1 MVTLILVTEPSYT
14 RLPVDERRSQLLEL
28 GTVLFARHAYDAL
41 SMAQIAREADIS
53 KALLYHYFPSKSEY
67 FQETL
72 SAAALD
78 LQHQLEPLAD
88 LPPPEALAA
97 SLDVF
102 LSWVEANELAYR
114 RVLESSETVIE
125 VKALVAGLRQDTATR
140 LIEGLAPNPRPLI
153 RAAVRGWLA
162 LMDGVCLD
170 WLDNGDMSREEV
182 KGLLMGSLFGVL
194 TAAGWQP
201 PD

>member
-1 MVTLILVTEPSYT
+1 MVTLILVTEPRYT

-41 SMAQIAREADIS
+41 SMAQIAREAGIS

-153 RAAVRGWLA
+153 RAALRGWLA

-201 PD
+201 PE

>member
-1 MVTLILVTEPSYT
+1 VVTLILVTEPRYT

>member
-1 MVTLILVTEPSYT
+1 MVTLILVTEPRYT